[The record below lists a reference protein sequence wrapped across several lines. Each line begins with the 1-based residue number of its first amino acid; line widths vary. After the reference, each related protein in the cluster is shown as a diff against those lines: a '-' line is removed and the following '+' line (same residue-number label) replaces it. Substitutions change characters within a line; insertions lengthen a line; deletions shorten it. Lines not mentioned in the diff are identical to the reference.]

1 MGENTV
7 DKLLWKAWINAGSK
21 FLLYFKGNV
30 FRSARHK
37 KKILFCKQFRLMELV
52 RPEEQRTTEKRSCSE
67 EWKVECI
74 SEVHI
79 VFSTL
84 TGAFLRSL
92 YSKLQQSHRYQ
103 YSAHNMH
110 REWKRS

>member
-37 KKILFCKQFRLMELV
+37 KKILFCKQFRLMEPV
-52 RPEEQRTTEKRSCSE
+52 RPGRTEDNGKE
-67 EWKVECI
+67 
-74 SEVHI
+74 
-79 VFSTL
+79 
-84 TGAFLRSL
+84 
-92 YSKLQQSHRYQ
+92 KLQQGMESG
-103 YSAHNMH
+103 MH
-110 REWKRS
+110 LQKFTSSFQL